1 MCPTRH
7 RADGS
12 DATAGKRQ
20 RYLAERQP
28 ALALPPAGPAVRHGT
43 LDFPFSRTI
52 MTFQATTNPSTDK
65 SRYAGWPSFAL
76 PIVALLTLAALAYS
90 VSFVSSYPRTDDAFV
105 QADAIGVASQVAG
118 RIVSLKVR
126 DNAVVAKGDILFIV
140 DRRPYE
146 LDAERLRAQLTT
158 LEAQIGLTQRQVDA
172 QRYAAE
178 ASGSNVKR
186 ARQNAAQRQS
196 SLQRLEPLLT
206 DDFVT
211 KEQVEQA
218 RTAHATA
225 EADLQSALLERKRAT
240 SAVSGVDALQAQ
252 KHELAAAIAHADYL
266 LEQTVV
272 RAPFDGRVVD
282 LGISEGA
289 FAVSGKPLFTLID
302 TRTWYVVANF
312 RETELLR
319 MRPGTGASVYLMMAP
334 ENRFDGAVDSIGWGV
349 LPDEGGSAQGLP
361 KVPRSINW
369 VHVAQRF
376 PVRIRI
382 SNPSAA
388 LFRIGASAVVT
399 IRPDS
404 ASNHH

>member
-1 MCPTRH
+1 
-7 RADGS
+7 
-12 DATAGKRQ
+12 
-20 RYLAERQP
+20 
-28 ALALPPAGPAVRHGT
+28 
-43 LDFPFSRTI
+43 